1 MRGRPWLNVRKSALM
16 AFCSNLA
23 MLEKFGV
30 HTLPFLGVGSGA
42 GTITKLDSTIN
53 STESNF
59 YSTTIDLPKEMALV
73 LVLAQDCSDN
83 PQQQTSTSRGGGIF

>member
-1 MRGRPWLNVRKSALM
+1 
-16 AFCSNLA
+16 

-42 GTITKLDSTIN
+42 GTITKLGLESTIN
-53 STESNF
+53 STEDNF
-59 YSTTIDLPKEMALV
+59 YTSTIDLPKEMALV

-83 PQQQTSTSRGGGIF
+83 AQQQTSTSRGGGIVLHSARSACFCSRFN